1 MGWVENADGTVTITD
16 DAASGGGPAEDMQK
30 IHDVAVRL
38 GGLLKGTRQ
47 ARENLTASQARN
59 GWVFVETDTGCVYE
73 RISGE
78 WRLIAGGNRLTT
90 FRSNVALPGVVT
102 PLIRTGLASGRTEPG
117 GQLIHNFAESF
128 PSACIGVVLMVDN
141 QSNFAPTA
149 GAYPYLIATT
159 VTRQGFQSFWPDRAN
174 TEVATAFI
182 AYGY

>member
-59 GWVFVETDTGCVYE
+59 GWVYVETDTGGVYE

-90 FRSNVALPGVVT
+90 YRSNTALQGVVA
-102 PLIRTGLASGRTEPG
+102 PLIRTGVTVARTEPG
-117 GQLIHNFAESF
+117 GQLIHTFAEPF
-128 PSACIGVVLMVDN
+128 PSGCLIAIPVPDS
-141 QSNFAPTA
+141 QSNFDATA
-149 GAYPYLIATT
+149 GVLPYVINGSVSRT
-159 VTRQGFQSFWPDRAN
+159 GFQTFWPNRGNAD
-174 TEVATAFI
+174 VSTAYI